1 MGAPAIKE
9 AEPWDRTSVT
19 MPTRVWDKI
28 EKMLSMVNADR
39 PKPERY
45 SRDRFMAELLDWACE
60 ELRKERVAA
69 SKKGGG

>member
-9 AEPWDRTSVT
+9 AEEWDRTSCT
-19 MPTRVWDKI
+19 LPRRVWTKV
-28 EKMLSMVNADR
+28 EKELDVVNAGR

-60 ELRKERVAA
+60 EIKKERAA
-69 SKKGGG
+69 KGGR

>member
-9 AEPWDRTSVT
+9 PESWDRTSVT
-19 MPTRVWDKI
+19 LPTRVWAKLDK
-28 EKMLSMVNADR
+28 LLGAVNDDR

-60 ELRKERVAA
+60 ELRKERAA
-69 SKKGGG
+69 RRAP